1 MTLSVALTFCVLS
14 ASIVMVACIK
24 RFQAVKSE
32 KRRRQKIDQQET
44 DRESREREDEDKKK
58 VCIVIVI
65 IGFGYLEW
73 GMNTIVK
80 NYNFFETFFMLRT

>member
-32 KRRRQKIDQQET
+32 KRRRQKMDQQENE
-44 DRESREREDEDKKK
+44 RESRASQEEDKKK
-58 VCIVIVI
+58 VCNTCY
-65 IGFGYLEW
+65 GYAVRNE
-73 GMNTIVK
+73 VDK
-80 NYNFFETFFMLRT
+80 QFF

>member
-32 KRRRQKIDQQET
+32 KRRRQKMDQQENE
-44 DRESREREDEDKKK
+44 RESRASAEEDKKK
-58 VCIVIVI
+58 VCSTCY
-65 IGFGYLEW
+65 G
-73 GMNTIVK
+73 
-80 NYNFFETFFMLRT
+80 

>member
-32 KRRRQKIDQQET
+32 KRRRQKMDQQENE
-44 DRESREREDEDKKK
+44 RESRASQEEDKKK
-58 VCIVIVI
+58 VCNTCY
-65 IGFGYLEW
+65 GYD
-73 GMNTIVK
+73 VSC
-80 NYNFFETFFMLRT
+80 MLTY